1 MTLLTPTRLLL
12 LIPVLALVGA
22 YIALQRRREKYA
34 VRFANLEL
42 LESVA
47 PRRPGWRR
55 HLPAAL
61 AGLAATLVTVG
72 LAQPAMAM
80 EVPTEDAM
88 VVLAIDTSTSMQ
100 ATDVSPDRLTAAIDE
115 AVAFVDELPDGV
127 QVGLVSFN
135 GTAQV
140 LSAPTDDRDAVI
152 AAIEQLSTGRGTAA
166 GDAIEAALTT
176 IAVALD
182 EADESTTATALS
194 AAVVEPTDDTEA
206 TDEAPA
212 ATIILLSDGTSTR
225 GADLLT
231 AAADA
236 ATQNVPVSTITYGT
250 ATGVVSVDGA
260 TAQVPPDAATM
271 IEVAE
276 ITGGTAFEAASADEL
291 SAVYDD
297 LEARIGTTTE
307 ERELTLAFVAAGLVA
322 LMVAAGAAFV
332 WTGRFL

>member
-12 LIPVLALVGA
+12 LIPVVALVAA
-22 YIALQRRREKYA
+22 YVVLQRRRERYA

-55 HLPAAL
+55 HLPAAM
-61 AGLAATLVTVG
+61 AGLAAALVAVG

-80 EVPTEDAM
+80 EVPTEDAV

-115 AVAFVDELPDGV
+115 AVGFVDQLPDGV

-152 AAIEQLSTGRGTAA
+152 TALEQLSTGRGTAA

-176 IAVALD
+176 IAIALD
-182 EADESTTATALS
+182 DAASTDGDALS
-194 AAVVEPTDDTEA
+194 AAVVEPSDDGTA
-206 TDEAPA
+206 DEAPA
-212 ATIILLSDGTSTR
+212 ATIILLSDGSSTR

-231 AAADA
+231 AASDA
-236 ATQNVPVSTITYGT
+236 AAQNVPVSTITYGT
-250 ATGVVSVDGA
+250 ASGVVTVDGT
-260 TAQVPPDAATM
+260 TAQVPPDATTM

-276 ITGGTAFEAASADEL
+276 ISGGTAFEAASADEL

-307 ERELTLAFVAAGLVA
+307 QRELTLGFIAAGLVT
-322 LMVAAGAAFV
+322 LMVAAGAAFL

>member
-12 LIPVLALVGA
+12 LVPVVALVAA
-22 YIALQRRREKYA
+22 YVVLQRRRERYA

-61 AGLAATLVTVG
+61 AGLAAALVAVG

-80 EVPTEDAM
+80 EVPTEDAV

-115 AVAFVDELPDGV
+115 AVGFVDQLPDGV

-152 AAIEQLSTGRGTAA
+152 TALEQLSTGRGTVA
-166 GDAIEAALTT
+166 GDAIEL
-176 IAVALD
+176 
-182 EADESTTATALS
+182 
-194 AAVVEPTDDTEA
+194 
-206 TDEAPA
+206 
-212 ATIILLSDGTSTR
+212 R
-225 GADLLT
+225 
-231 AAADA
+231 
-236 ATQNVPVSTITYGT
+236 
-250 ATGVVSVDGA
+250 
-260 TAQVPPDAATM
+260 
-271 IEVAE
+271 
-276 ITGGTAFEAASADEL
+276 
-291 SAVYDD
+291 
-297 LEARIGTTTE
+297 
-307 ERELTLAFVAAGLVA
+307 
-322 LMVAAGAAFV
+322 
-332 WTGRFL
+332 